1 MNSLQF
7 LLRENVVSDNI
18 LEVPIKGYIFK
29 GGYIARVREFTFAN
43 VWSDRELPN
52 KRFRSKDR
60 LMKYLNKNYSQEVVF
75 DLDFTDT
82 CLN

>member
-18 LEVPIKGYIFK
+18 LEIPLKGYIFK
-29 GGYIARVREFTFAN
+29 GGYIARIRENTFAN
-43 VWSDRELPN
+43 AWQDKETIKN
-52 KRFRSKDR
+52 FRSQDR
-60 LMKYLNKNYSQEVVF
+60 LYKYLDKHYKDCEWLGDF
-75 DLDFTDT
+75 DFTDT

>member
-7 LLRENVVSDNI
+7 LLRENVLTDNI
-18 LEVPIKGYIFK
+18 LEVPLKGYIFK
-29 GGYIARVREFTFAN
+29 GGYIARVKEYTFRNA
-43 VWSDRELPN
+43 WQDKETIT
-52 KRFRSKDR
+52 KFRSKDR
-60 LMKYLNKNYSQEVVF
+60 LMKYLNKNYSQEEVVF